1 MTSPN
6 YVLMQNLCNGLRDR
20 SEFVSARDFQER
32 HLRNDFHFLED
43 VLQTKDRAKR
53 LLEHNWGRSSLGVQP
68 MRANRQV
75 NKRSRQRLSATS
87 LQEKIPLMLQP
98 VHQRL
103 EQYSKATRALF
114 VAAQER
120 GTQLVLMPPGMTKR
134 TANSSHYVVRE
145 KLIYWKVFVVFIVRG
160 PFAVENLL
168 RVDLLHSKASL
179 QLSMH
184 EDCLASVFVD
194 RVVETTVVSDLL
206 TSLLDPA
213 IVSSCHEP

>member
-1 MTSPN
+1 MTSPI
-6 YVLMQNLCNGLRDR
+6 YPLQNLCNGLRDR

-53 LLEHNWGRSSLGVQP
+53 LLEHSCGGSSLG
-68 MRANRQV
+68 MLSRADRQG
-75 NKRSRQRLSATS
+75 NKRSRQRPSAAS
-87 LQEKIPLMLQP
+87 LQERIPLMLQP

-134 TANSSHYVVRE
+134 TGNSSHYSVKE

-160 PFAVENLL
+160 SFAVENLL
-168 RVDLLHSKASL
+168 RIDLLHSKAAL

-184 EDCLASVFVD
+184 GDCLASVFVN
-194 RVVETTVVSDLL
+194 RVGETTVVADLL

-213 IVSSCHEP
+213 IVRSC

>member
-1 MTSPN
+1 MTSHPI
-6 YVLMQNLCNGLRDR
+6 QNLCNGLRDR

-53 LLEHNWGRSSLGVQP
+53 LLEHTWGRSSLGVQP
-68 MRANRQV
+68 MADRQV
-75 NKRSRQRLSATS
+75 NKRPRQRPSATS
-87 LQEKIPLMLQP
+87 LQGKIPLMLQP

-134 TANSSHYVVRE
+134 TTNSSHYAVRE

-168 RVDLLHSKASL
+168 RIDLLHSKAAL

-194 RVVETTVVSDLL
+194 RVGETTVIAELL

-213 IVSSCHEP
+213 IVSSCNEP

>member
-1 MTSPN
+1 MTWLTYPT
-6 YVLMQNLCNGLRDR
+6 QNFCNGLRDR

-53 LLEHNWGRSSLGVQP
+53 LLEHSCGGSLGVLP
-68 MRANRQV
+68 RIDRQL
-75 NKRSRQRLSATS
+75 NKRSRQRPSAAS
-87 LQEKIPLMLQP
+87 VQEKIPLMLQP
-98 VHQRL
+98 AHQRL
-103 EQYSKATRALF
+103 EQYSKATRGLF
-114 VAAQER
+114 AAAQER

-134 TANSSHYVVRE
+134 TANSSHYAVRE

-168 RVDLLHSKASL
+168 RVDLLHSKAAL

-184 EDCLASVFVD
+184 EDGLASVFVN
-194 RVVETTVVSDLL
+194 RVGETTVVADLL

-213 IVSSCHEP
+213 IVSYCNGP

>member
-1 MTSPN
+1 MTSHPI
-6 YVLMQNLCNGLRDR
+6 QNLCNGLRDR

-53 LLEHNWGRSSLGVQP
+53 LLEHTWGRSSLGVQP
-68 MRANRQV
+68 RADRQV
-75 NKRSRQRLSATS
+75 NKRPRQRPSATS
-87 LQEKIPLMLQP
+87 LQGKIPLMLQP

-134 TANSSHYVVRE
+134 TTNSSHYAVRE

-168 RVDLLHSKASL
+168 RIDLLHSKAAL

-194 RVVETTVVSDLL
+194 RVGETTVVADLL

-213 IVSSCHEP
+213 IVSSCNEP